1 MKTNKKRPG
10 FNEWAIKFNVSSR
23 WEEISP
29 EKKALIERIRNA
41 RFQKEMDEYNKKKK
55 DSQPDFKSYGE

>member
-1 MKTNKKRPG
+1 MKTKKRLS
-10 FNEWAIKFNVSSR
+10 FNEWAVKFKVSSL
-23 WEEISP
+23 WEETTQ
-29 EKKALIERIRNA
+29 EKKDLIERIRNA